1 MPKAERLVFQAVHS
15 LDVGEAYRLA
25 VVGDARGAFN
35 VAADPVLD
43 AEALGEA
50 LAARPIPVHAGALRA
65 AASLSWRL
73 RLQPTEPSWLDM
85 ALGVPLMDTAR
96 ARSELGWRPRYRS
109 DEALVDLLHG
119 MRDGAAYDTPPLE
132 RRAGGPLRI
141 KEILTGVGGRA

>member
-1 MPKAERLVFQAVHS
+1 M
-15 LDVGEAYRLA
+15 
-25 VVGDARGAFN
+25 
-35 VAADPVLD
+35 
-43 AEALGEA
+43 
-50 LAARPIPVHAGALRA
+50 AARRRQAGWRA
-65 AASLSWRL
+65 GKGPASRSWRL

>member
-1 MPKAERLVFQAVHS
+1 
-15 LDVGEAYRLA
+15 
-25 VVGDARGAFN
+25 
-35 VAADPVLD
+35 
-43 AEALGEA
+43 
-50 LAARPIPVHAGALRA
+50 
-65 AASLSWRL
+65 
-73 RLQPTEPSWLDM
+73 M